1 MKIPEKIMQ
10 SKIKK
15 YDPAVDKRF
24 LILFSGILWSIVGII
39 LCRLAIYWLS
49 LASLQNAIWLGL
61 AGFILSFLI
70 YRFGFLK
77 LVSKNTGRI
86 LSKEGKVCIFAFQP
100 WKSYLIIVVMILLGI
115 ILRHSP
121 IPKPYLSIIYI
132 GFGGAMILSSLVYYR
147 HFYKNLK

>member
-1 MKIPEKIMQ
+1 MH

-24 LILFSGILWSIVGII
+24 LILFSGILWSVVGIM

-49 LASLQNAIWLGL
+49 LAGGQNTVWMGL
-61 AGFILSFLI
+61 AGLVLAFLI

-77 LVSKNTGRI
+77 LVSKNTDRI

-100 WKSYLIIVVMILLGI
+100 WKSYLIIAVMILLGT

-121 IPKPYLSIIYI
+121 VPKPYLSIIYI
-132 GFGGAMILSSLVYYR
+132 GFGGAMVLSSLVYYR
-147 HFYKNLK
+147 HFLKNLK

>member
-1 MKIPEKIMQ
+1 MKTTEKTLH

-24 LILFSGILWSIVGII
+24 LILFSGILWSVVGIM
-39 LCRLAIYWLS
+39 LCRLAINWLS
-49 LASLQNAIWLGL
+49 PAGSQNTVWMGL
-61 AGFILSFLI
+61 AGFVLAFLI

-77 LVSKNTGRI
+77 LVSKNTDRI

-100 WKSYLIIVVMILLGI
+100 WKSYLIVAVMILLGI

-121 IPKPYLSIIYI
+121 VPKPYLSIIYI
-132 GFGGAMILSSLVYYR
+132 GFGGAMFMSSLVYYR
-147 HFYKNLK
+147 HFLKNLK

>member
-1 MKIPEKIMQ
+1 MKIHEKITH

-24 LILFSGILWSIVGII
+24 LILFSGILWSVVGIM

-49 LASLQNAIWLGL
+49 LAGSQNTVWMGS
-61 AGFILSFLI
+61 AGFILAFLI

-77 LVSKNTGRI
+77 LVSKNTDRI

-100 WKSYLIIVVMILLGI
+100 WKSYLIVAVMILLGI

-121 IPKPYLSIIYI
+121 VPKPYLSIIYI
-132 GFGGAMILSSLVYYR
+132 GFGGAMFLSSLVYYR
-147 HFYKNLK
+147 HFLKNLK